1 MNVAKKQNARTEKA
15 SIFTSPRMRRLVW
28 LRLYRNRY
36 IYLMILPVIVYF
48 ILLKY
53 VPMWFLRS
61 AFYDYKLRLGFDG
74 SKYVGLKYFERLFT
88 NPNLLNYIGN
98 TLKLNIAAL
107 VILFPM
113 PVIFAIMLNEMRNVK
128 FMKFVQTIS
137 YLPHFVSTVV
147 LVSMI
152 TTIVSPSIGSLARLT
167 KLMGGTPINYL
178 SIPEYFVPINVI
190 SGLWQGVGWG
200 AVIYVSTLAG
210 IDRVLYEAAKIDG
223 ANRWQQILH
232 VSLPGLAQTFVL
244 MLIMQVGQLLN
255 VNFEKVYLLQNTLNL
270 SASEML
276 PTFVYKTG
284 MEKPQLWLRHRC
296 GVVQL
301 GDQRAAGAVCQ
312 HCQQPGQQDLAIL
325 RKGGRYHGTD
335 RDCYRTEK
343 AAPRRIHPPHA
354 GGKNCRRDLERGDD
368 PAALLLSVSAA
379 EHDFHFPERRVCGA
393 PGRRNVLSHWLQSP
407 GI

>member
-61 AFYDYKLRLGFDG
+61 AFYDYKLRLGFEG

-284 MEKPQLWLRHRC
+284 MESHNY
-296 GVVQL
+296 GYAT
-301 GDQRAAGAVCQ
+301 AAGLFNSVISVLLVLFAN
-312 HCQQPGQQDLAIL
+312 CQQPGQQDLAIL

-335 RDCYRTEK
+335 RDCYRMEK

>member
-1 MNVAKKQNARTEKA
+1 MARVGIVMGSDSDMPVMAKAAAVLEKLGVDFEMTIISA
-15 SIFTSPRMRRLVW
+15 HREPDVFFQYAKSAEERGYKVI
-28 LRLYRNRY
+28 
-36 IYLMILPVIVYF
+36 IAGAGKAAHLPG
-48 ILLKY
+48 
-53 VPMWFLRS
+53 MC
-61 AFYDYKLRLGFDG
+61 
-74 SKYVGLKYFERLFT
+74 
-88 NPNLLNYIGN
+88 
-98 TLKLNIAAL
+98 AA
-107 VILFPM
+107 LFPM

-284 MEKPQLWLRHRC
+284 MESHNY
-296 GVVQL
+296 GYAT
-301 GDQRAAGAVCQ
+301 AAGLFNSV
-312 HCQQPGQQDLAIL
+312 ISV
-325 RKGGRYHGTD
+325 
-335 RDCYRTEK
+335 
-343 AAPRRIHPPHA
+343 
-354 GGKNCRRDLERGDD
+354 
-368 PAALLLSVSAA
+368 LLVLFANTVSN
-379 EHDFHFPERRVCGA
+379 RVSKIS
-393 PGRRNVLSHWLQSP
+393 LF
-407 GI
+407 

>member
-61 AFYDYKLRLGFDG
+61 AFYDYKLRLGFEG

-137 YLPHFVSTVV
+137 YLPHFVSPVV

-284 MEKPQLWLRHRC
+284 MESHNY
-296 GVVQL
+296 GYAT
-301 GDQRAAGAVCQ
+301 AAGLFNSV
-312 HCQQPGQQDLAIL
+312 ISV
-325 RKGGRYHGTD
+325 
-335 RDCYRTEK
+335 
-343 AAPRRIHPPHA
+343 
-354 GGKNCRRDLERGDD
+354 
-368 PAALLLSVSAA
+368 LLVLFANTVSN
-379 EHDFHFPERRVCGA
+379 RVSKIS
-393 PGRRNVLSHWLQSP
+393 LF
-407 GI
+407 

>member
-1 MNVAKKQNARTEKA
+1 MSVAKNLQPGTNSDSFFASARTRK
-15 SIFTSPRMRRLVW
+15 LVW

-61 AFYDYKLRLGFDG
+61 AFYDYKLRLGFEG
-74 SKYVGLKYFERLFT
+74 SEFVGWKWFERLFN
-88 NPNLLNYIGN
+88 NPNLLTYIGN
-98 TLKLNIAAL
+98 TLELNIAAL

-113 PVIFAIMLNEMRNVK
+113 PVIFALMLNEMRNVRC
-128 FMKFVQTIS
+128 MKTVQTIS

-147 LVSMI
+147 VVSMI
-152 TTIVSPSIGSLARLT
+152 TTILSPSIGSLAKLT
-167 KLMGGTPINYL
+167 KLMGGTPVNYL

-190 SGLWQGVGWG
+190 SGLWQGVGWN

-210 IDRVLYEAAKIDG
+210 IDSVLYEAAKIDG
-223 ANRWQQILH
+223 AGRWQQILH

-244 MLIMQVGQLLN
+244 MLIMHVGQLLN

-284 MEKPQLWLRHRC
+284 MESHNY
-296 GVVQL
+296 GYAT
-301 GDQRAAGAVCQ
+301 AAGLFNSV
-312 HCQQPGQQDLAIL
+312 ISV
-325 RKGGRYHGTD
+325 
-335 RDCYRTEK
+335 
-343 AAPRRIHPPHA
+343 
-354 GGKNCRRDLERGDD
+354 
-368 PAALLLSVSAA
+368 LLVLIANTVSN
-379 EHDFHFPERRVCGA
+379 RVSKIS
-393 PGRRNVLSHWLQSP
+393 LF
-407 GI
+407 

>member
-1 MNVAKKQNARTEKA
+1 MSVAKNLQPGTKSDSFFASARTRK
-15 SIFTSPRMRRLVW
+15 LVW

-61 AFYDYKLRLGFDG
+61 AFYDYKLRLGFEG
-74 SKYVGLKYFERLFT
+74 SEFVGWKWFERLFN
-88 NPNLLNYIGN
+88 NPNLLTYIGN
-98 TLKLNIAAL
+98 TLELNIAAL

-113 PVIFAIMLNEMRNVK
+113 PVIFALMLNEMRNVR
-128 FMKFVQTIS
+128 FMKTVQTIS

-147 LVSMI
+147 VVSMI
-152 TTIVSPSIGSLARLT
+152 TTILSPSIGSLAKLT
-167 KLMGGTPINYL
+167 KLMGGTPVNYL

-190 SGLWQGVGWG
+190 SGLWQGVGWN
-200 AVIYVSTLAG
+200 AVIYGSTLAG
-210 IDRVLYEAAKIDG
+210 IDSVLYEAAKIDG
-223 ANRWQQILH
+223 AGRWQQILH

-284 MEKPQLWLRHRC
+284 MESHNY
-296 GVVQL
+296 GYAT
-301 GDQRAAGAVCQ
+301 AAGLFNSV
-312 HCQQPGQQDLAIL
+312 ISV
-325 RKGGRYHGTD
+325 
-335 RDCYRTEK
+335 
-343 AAPRRIHPPHA
+343 
-354 GGKNCRRDLERGDD
+354 
-368 PAALLLSVSAA
+368 LLVLIANTVSN
-379 EHDFHFPERRVCGA
+379 RVSKIS
-393 PGRRNVLSHWLQSP
+393 LF
-407 GI
+407 